1 MLAHIQSRDIWSNE
15 TFIPYGADS
24 GPLGAEGLSSSSE
37 DQVDREW
44 SNSTASLT
52 LKLEQIRSL
61 RDNWDGEGAMAPGEG
76 IVESTIALLSSLQN
90 KNKYGLPPPT
100 RIVASQAASIVIE
113 WQLEHGEHLEAEIL
127 EPYRAEWMLVQ
138 PNHHPLHWEGSWKHP
153 AQKNQPTKEYFSES
167 YLAAA

>member
-24 GPLGAEGLSSSSE
+24 GPLGPEGLSSSSE

-44 SNSTASLT
+44 SNSTADLT

-61 RDNWDGEGAMAPGEG
+61 RDNWDGEGAMAPGEE
-76 IVESTIALLSSLQN
+76 IVESTIALLNSLQID
-90 KNKYGLPPPT
+90 GLPPPT

-153 AQKNQPTKEYFSES
+153 VKMEQPTKGYLSEP